1 MLEEDPNDP
10 MPDRMNGWVALG
22 GYAIGGAIIFTMF
35 YWSLPAT
42 ALN

>member
-1 MLEEDPNDP
+1 MLQQDPNDD

-22 GYAIGGAIIFTMF
+22 GYGLGGLIIFTMF
-35 YWSLPAT
+35 YLAMPAT